1 MNFTRLTITTLIL
14 ACAAGAQTKK
24 ILVMNGDPEFI
35 KQLEGASDKVRLV
48 PATRANVM
56 SEITDADAVIG
67 EVTPDQVRA
76 AKNLKWVQT
85 FSAGVERVLHKSGGT
100 DLRDSAIVL
109 TNNKVVQGPEIADHA
124 MALLLSLSRRI
135 PRFIADREHAS
146 RESYDGI
153 ELNGKTAVVIGVGG
167 IGTQIA
173 IRAHA
178 FGMDVIGVDPEDKP
192 FTPFIKKMV
201 KPDQLDTVL
210 PLANVVF
217 VSAPHTPASH
227 KMMGSHEFD
236 LMKSNSYFI
245 AVSRGALYDMN
256 ALVRSLDS
264 KRLAGAGVDVTDPEP
279 LPDTHPLR
287 HFNNAIITP
296 HVAGQSDQIEGR
308 IIATIRENIARFADG
323 RPLINVVDKQKGY

>member
-1 MNFTRLTITTLIL
+1 
-14 ACAAGAQTKK
+14 
-24 ILVMNGDPEFI
+24 
-35 KQLEGASDKVRLV
+35 
-48 PATRANVM
+48 
-56 SEITDADAVIG
+56 
-67 EVTPDQVRA
+67 
-76 AKNLKWVQT
+76 
-85 FSAGVERVLHKSGGT
+85 VLHKSGGN

-135 PRFIADREHAS
+135 PRFIAEREHADS
-146 RESYDGI
+146 SGRESYDGI

-192 FTPFIKKMV
+192 FMPFIRKMV

-210 PLANVVF
+210 PMANVVF
-217 VSAPHTPASH
+217 VSAPHTPASN
-227 KMMGSHEFD
+227 KMMGSREFD
-236 LMKSNSYFI
+236 LMKPNSYFI

-279 LPDTHPLR
+279 LPEAHPLR
-287 HFNNAIITP
+287 GFKNAIITP
-296 HVAGQSDQIEGR
+296 HVAGQSDQIQGR
-308 IIATIRENIARFADG
+308 ILAVIRENIARFADG
-323 RPLINVVDKQKGY
+323 RPLVNVVDKQKGY